1 MVARKPEVEFV
12 HYAIQ
17 IVELAAMHS
26 KSLRTV
32 VLNEV
37 LRDEMELSQVE
48 GEELAAGER
57 FTWL

>member
-37 LRDEMELSQVE
+37 LRDEMELS
-48 GEELAAGER
+48 
-57 FTWL
+57 